1 MDALSVSISIGTFIK
16 NKKDIIKQSII
27 VGIFHLIMP
36 QLGTII
42 GETINDKL
50 LIKTNMLTSIIFLI
64 LAIQMKLIKED
75 NKEIKIN
82 NIITYLTIALSVSMD
97 SFSVGIA
104 LGLNREPVLLAAII
118 FMICSTIFTY
128 IGLILGKKLREK
140 TNDKANKISIIIMII
155 VSIKYL
161 IFN

>member
-42 GETINDKL
+42 GKTINDKL
-50 LIKTNMLTSIIFLI
+50 LIKTNILTSMIFLI